1 LNEAGAMAL
10 VTFIASLAKKVNADL
25 QRSASPGR
33 LCGNLR
39 KTLFKSVKTSF
50 EGSA

>member
-25 QRSASPGR
+25 QRSASPGTS
-33 LCGNLR
+33 LR
-39 KTLFKSVKTSF
+39 QLEKDPL
-50 EGSA
+50 